1 MDVFISHVDKQ
12 STSAVLRNEGGNS
25 NHWLG
30 LTLKGKIGPAS
41 AISAKVIVTAGS
53 SRQVL
58 INQWGTSY
66 LSANDPRLHIG
77 LGQNKKIK
85 KLEIHWM
92 DGTMETYDNIE
103 ADRYITIQQGKGIV
117 IGNQ

>member
-1 MDVFISHVDKQ
+1 LDVFISHVDKQ
-12 STSAVLRNEGGNS
+12 STSAVLRNDGGNA

-30 LTLKGKIGPAS
+30 LTLKGKNGPAA
-41 AISAKVIVTAGS
+41 AISAKIIVTAGS

-58 INQWGTSY
+58 LNQWATSY

-77 LGQNKKIK
+77 LGQNKKIE

-92 DGTMETYDNIE
+92 DGITESYDNIE
-103 ADRYITIQQGKGIV
+103 ADRYITIEQGKGI
-117 IGNQ
+117 IGK